1 MVKEKTYPILLAAS
15 IGMARDATRETR
27 TRPKAYGKV
36 IPVIKVD
43 IKAKPKARGK
53 KVVSKVHAV
62 TNALLIPNELQGL
75 LVYLMSY
82 CMAIRHVVSGE
93 DQPDMRLNGRGTRC
107 PPFRLTG
114 KGDVNGTYTT
124 RRAGC
129 RGYSTRNRWGIEAGP
144 MGLKKIAVGERYH
157 RREKRLAELLRSNVA
172 NNAGH
177 KNLIMIDTKYGIRG
191 KTTHHPMFPVG
202 SNEKVDFKRF
212 AMYAAALKG
221 REDYL
226 NAHPID
232 MEAPAASAAGC
243 FADRETLEQARKI
256 AKREVIP
263 ALRRERQRISE
274 DLLDGATG
282 KEANDMIVRSKACL
296 ENERT
301 LEDQLG
307 SDESDDETDDTEWQK
322 EYNRIVEESRPRSWR
337 WLERLSARLEASIH
351 ALGQTSLVSGL
362 SLGKTETARITRE
375 LYAIMEAE
383 EEDPEET
390 SRLKRELNGKKEAE
404 VEGSESD

>member
-1 MVKEKTYPILLAAS
+1 MVKKTVETTYPILMAAS

-129 RGYSTRNRWGIEAGP
+129 RGYSTRNRWGIEGGP

-226 NAHPID
+226 NEHPID
-232 MEAPAASAAGC
+232 LDAPAASAAGC

-274 DLLDGATG
+274 DLLYGATG

-307 SDESDDETDDTEWQK
+307 SDDEDDPGWQT
-322 EYNRIVEESRPRSWR
+322 EYNRIVEESRPKSWR
-337 WLERLSARLEASIH
+337 WLERLSTMLEASIH

-362 SLGKTETARITRE
+362 SLGRTDTARRTRE
-375 LYAIMEAE
+375 LYAITEAE
-383 EEDPEET
+383 EEDREEK
-390 SRLKRELNGKKEAE
+390 SRMKRELNGKKGAE
-404 VEGSESD
+404 VEGSDSE